1 MSEKFNVVKRREIK
15 VKGMFDVN
23 KVYKEARNKIS
34 DLGYDFTEKEQTVK
48 DLARGK
54 EILIKFLGERKFDEL
69 TKFHMSVDMMFENTV
84 KVKKGEKNLDKGD
97 VKIVMACWLEIDYRN
112 RWSDSSFKKFL
123 FHIYTKY
130 LIMDR
135 ILSIYCDKLEGEFNE
150 EHDVIK
156 EGLNLYR

>member
-15 VKGMFDVN
+15 LKGVFDVN

-69 TKFHMSVDMMFENTV
+69 TKFHMSVDIVFENTV
-84 KVKKGEKNLDKGD
+84 KIKKDNKNLDKGE
-97 VKIVMACWLEIDYRN
+97 VKIVMACWLELDYRE
-112 RWSDSSFKKFL
+112 RWNASSLKKFL
-123 FHIYTKY
+123 FHIYIKY

-135 ILSIYCDKLEGEFNE
+135 ILHIYCDKLEGEFNDV
-150 EHDVIK
+150 HDTLK
-156 EGLNLYR
+156 EGLDLYR